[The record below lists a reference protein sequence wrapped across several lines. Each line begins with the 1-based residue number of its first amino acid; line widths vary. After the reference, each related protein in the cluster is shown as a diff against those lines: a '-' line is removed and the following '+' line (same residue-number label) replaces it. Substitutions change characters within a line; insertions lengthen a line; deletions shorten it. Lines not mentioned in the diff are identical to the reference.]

1 MFTRGTDLLIPAPKI
16 VQESSSVTAATSDLE
31 FGDRHRFPT
40 TGYTAYFQLF
50 RQKQDI
56 IFDPIQSEWTSRFS
70 HVDRVK
76 WKGDNE
82 DVISQRVRAPS
93 RNVLQS
99 SSRSL

>member
-1 MFTRGTDLLIPAPKI
+1 MFTRGTDLFISAPKI
-16 VQESSSVTAATSDLE
+16 VQEPSSVTAAASDLE

-50 RQKQDI
+50 LQKQDI
-56 IFDPIQSEWTSRFS
+56 IFDPMQSEWTSRSS
-70 HVDRVK
+70 HVDRVR

-93 RNVLQS
+93 RNVPQS
-99 SSRSL
+99 SVCSL